1 MTLTAQIQIP
11 YVHRQGFGINHA
23 QKKMRTAG
31 RDMRERERERER
43 ERGCRGRGLIK
54 LDTDKCPS
62 KCSCHMFEW
71 GLFFFHLIFS

>member
-31 RDMRERERERER
+31 RDMREEERERERER
-43 ERGCRGRGLIK
+43 EGAGG
-54 LDTDKCPS
+54 
-62 KCSCHMFEW
+62 EV
-71 GLFFFHLIFS
+71 